1 MNFNPDIANQFL
13 QHLTSVQGAYM
24 AIFLKEKFN
33 ILDEELAKMYELKL
47 EKEGYITTRQVSSA
61 LKVCQLT
68 EAGQLFM
75 FDGGYFA
82 EPFSEVIPEDDFIYF
97 VLRELNSKANT
108 LSTINENIGGGYS
121 KSELDKIEKYLYR
134 QGWVDLR
141 KLPMF
146 GNSMTI
152 TLSGTEEL
160 ARRTAMTNASSFE
173 EAIPPNTNPMNK
185 KLEYVLAKF
194 KELLSKLNDS
204 PEISQAFENAFL
216 EIKNLA
222 RKTIELN
229 AIDNFGKINQET
241 ITKDVLVA
249 ETKNII
255 TNIELKL
262 LGDTLD
268 LSHLHPEIKKVSE
281 GLFLKQ
287 HYREAVNNAF
297 VRLIEI
303 VKGKYPIID
312 DKSKKQK
319 DGLDLMQD
327 VFSKDKAKFIFSTD
341 PNEQQGMMY
350 LYAGAVAGIRNRYA
364 HSTKDITEPN
374 YALELLH
381 FASALVRL
389 FENKAI
395 Y

>member
-1 MNFNPDIANQFL
+1 
-13 QHLTSVQGAYM
+13 
-24 AIFLKEKFN
+24 
-33 ILDEELAKMYELKL
+33 
-47 EKEGYITTRQVSSA
+47 
-61 LKVCQLT
+61 
-68 EAGQLFM
+68 
-75 FDGGYFA
+75 
-82 EPFSEVIPEDDFIYF
+82 
-97 VLRELNSKANT
+97 
-108 LSTINENIGGGYS
+108 
-121 KSELDKIEKYLYR
+121 
-134 QGWVDLR
+134 
-141 KLPMF
+141 
-146 GNSMTI
+146 
-152 TLSGTEEL
+152 
-160 ARRTAMTNASSFE
+160 MTNASSFE

>member
-146 GNSMTI
+146 GNS
-152 TLSGTEEL
+152 
-160 ARRTAMTNASSFE
+160 
-173 EAIPPNTNPMNK
+173 
-185 KLEYVLAKF
+185 
-194 KELLSKLNDS
+194 
-204 PEISQAFENAFL
+204 
-216 EIKNLA
+216 
-222 RKTIELN
+222 
-229 AIDNFGKINQET
+229 
-241 ITKDVLVA
+241 
-249 ETKNII
+249 
-255 TNIELKL
+255 
-262 LGDTLD
+262 
-268 LSHLHPEIKKVSE
+268 
-281 GLFLKQ
+281 
-287 HYREAVNNAF
+287 
-297 VRLIEI
+297 
-303 VKGKYPIID
+303 
-312 DKSKKQK
+312 
-319 DGLDLMQD
+319 
-327 VFSKDKAKFIFSTD
+327 
-341 PNEQQGMMY
+341 
-350 LYAGAVAGIRNRYA
+350 
-364 HSTKDITEPN
+364 
-374 YALELLH
+374 
-381 FASALVRL
+381 
-389 FENKAI
+389 
-395 Y
+395 